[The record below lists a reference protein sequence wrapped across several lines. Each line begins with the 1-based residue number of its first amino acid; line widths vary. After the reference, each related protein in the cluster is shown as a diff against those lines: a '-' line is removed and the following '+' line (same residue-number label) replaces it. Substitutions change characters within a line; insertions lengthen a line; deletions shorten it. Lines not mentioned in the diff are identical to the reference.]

1 MTTSISLIQLGLGGV
16 GRELVKQ
23 VLATGAAQ
31 ARYGVLLSYKAVL
44 DSSGAVVSEQGLKE
58 DELLSA
64 CALKAKGGQLR
75 THEQGQEIDG
85 PLALVEELADGQT
98 IIVDT
103 TAASPRVVMPAFEV
117 VLERGGGVALANKK
131 PITAS
136 WQAWQRLTRDG
147 RIGYEA
153 TVGAGLPV
161 ISTLRYLLDTGDQLQ
176 KIEGAF
182 SGTLGFVM
190 SQLEENAP
198 FADVVREAKARGFTE
213 PDPRDDLSGTDVA
226 RKALILARTC
236 GFKLDLSDVS
246 VTALYPPEWAA
257 FSLED
262 FMARLDALNPLL
274 GKQRD
279 DAHSAGLRL
288 RYAATV
294 EPNALTV
301 GVVAVKPD
309 SPLGVLRGADNLVA
323 FQTARYPTRP
333 LVVQGAGAGV
343 EVTASAVL
351 GDILRI
357 AKG

>member
-1 MTTSISLIQLGLGGV
+1 
-16 GRELVKQ
+16 
-23 VLATGAAQ
+23 
-31 ARYGVLLSYKAVL
+31 
-44 DSSGAVVSEQGLKE
+44 
-58 DELLSA
+58 
-64 CALKAKGGQLR
+64 
-75 THEQGQEIDG
+75 
-85 PLALVEELADGQT
+85 LALVEALADGQT
-98 IIVDT
+98 IIVDM
-103 TAASPRVVMPAFEV
+103 TAASPRVVMPALEV

-131 PITAS
+131 PLTAS
-136 WQAWQRLTRDG
+136 WQAWQRLTKACPSRRRRNG

-161 ISTLRYLLDTGDQLQ
+161 ISTLRYLLDTGDQVH
-176 KIEGAF
+176 KIEDAF
-182 SGTLGFVM
+182 SGSLGFVM
-190 SQLEENAP
+190 SQLQDNAP

-257 FSLED
+257 FSLDD

-301 GVVAVKPD
+301 APVAVKPD
-309 SPLGVLRGADNLVA
+309 SPLGVLRGIDNLVA
-323 FQTARYPTRP
+323 FQTTRYPTRP